1 MAIKVSSDASGSKPK
16 VTALKTNTHVSLNM
30 KVRHFYEV
38 DNFLLTTENPTAKIT
53 SDVTK
58 ETRELIQ
65 RSIDMGFLIQSKTH
79 IPFVD
84 KPTDL
89 INDLK
94 EKIKSSKSIKE
105 LHPYVVPVVSGKVAK
120 DYGARVVLEELLEY
134 EKNSQARQRFIEY
147 FEYALDNIPGPGKI
161 IDSFVSKR
169 TIDVGHKTV
178 DVGMRA
184 GAEASPT
191 DKDLI

>member
-1 MAIKVSSDASGSKPK
+1 MAIKVSSDAGGSKPK
-16 VTALKTNTHVSLNM
+16 VTALKTNTYVSLNM

-65 RSIDMGFLIQSKTH
+65 KSIDMGFLVKSKNH
-79 IPFVD
+79 VPYID
-84 KPTDL
+84 KPVDL
-89 INDLK
+89 VDSLK
-94 EKIKSSKSIKE
+94 EQIDVARSIKD
-105 LHPYVVPVVSGKVAK
+105 LHPHIVPVVSGKVAK
-120 DYGARVVLEELLEY
+120 SYGARVVLEELLEY